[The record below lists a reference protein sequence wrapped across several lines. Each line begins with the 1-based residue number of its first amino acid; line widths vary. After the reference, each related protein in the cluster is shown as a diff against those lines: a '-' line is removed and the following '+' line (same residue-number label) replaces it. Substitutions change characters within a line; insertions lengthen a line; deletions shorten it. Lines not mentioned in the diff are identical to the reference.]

1 MENAVSVRHLAAIA
15 VVLAAVVWPL
25 ASAPCVAARG
35 LQSEAAVAM
44 QPSLEQ
50 GRVLPTV
57 HYEDAMRHSGERL
70 AFTPGDRAS
79 IPFRPR
85 ADDGWLVD
93 GAMSRALPAG
103 RLSGREMASETG
115 DLVAVDPRTP
125 PEPSTPLEPP
135 IAPDPAIASDPSDLT
150 AGSGIVLARATVT
163 VPSASL
169 TPIASVGA
177 GLSREVF
184 GFLPYWELSASDLRL
199 DYASLSTI
207 AYFGVGADR
216 DGYLVKRQADDS
228 LTTGWAGWTSS
239 RMTSVLDDAHK
250 AGTRVVL
257 TVERFSW
264 TAGQTS
270 ETVALLSSSTAR
282 ARLARQIAAAVHSRG
297 ADGVNLDFEPI
308 PSGQTDNFT
317 ALVRRVRVELN
328 ALAPGYQ
335 LTFDS
340 TGYIGNYDITA
351 LTAKGAADAVFVMGY
366 DYRGSGASTAGSL
379 APLGGPSYDIGNTLD
394 AYLSKT
400 SRSKIILG
408 VPYYGRAW
416 STTSDALYSQT
427 RTQGATYGYSATA
440 VYTTAIDLATTNGTR
455 YDTIEQAAWTLY
467 KRRACSDCPLTWRQ
481 LYFDDARALGA
492 KYDVVNA
499 RGLRGAGI
507 WALGYDGTRPELA
520 ALLRSKF
527 GRDRTPPEA
536 GVRRLGAT
544 AGDEG
549 IPVGWAGRDDRSG
562 VVAYDVQVAVDGAPW
577 EPWLTR
583 TTLSDGTYL
592 GETGHGYAFRVR
604 ALDGRGNWS
613 AWTHDQHWI
622 PTPALAPGG
631 FGRVVT
637 DGLAIRAG
645 ASTTSTR
652 LGTLNLGDIVAI
664 REGPRAAE
672 GYQWYRVV
680 GPVREWSPFNAATLE
695 DVWVAGAS
703 ATTPFLAAAQ
713 APNATAV
720 DAVISDLTA
729 DGLGT
734 FAAATAAGLT
744 PPPRAFSPNGD
755 GTLDML
761 RLSYQL
767 DRPVD
772 SMEQRVYRSTDRA
785 FLGSRTLS
793 GTPAGAHTFDW
804 DGKLDGVPVADGRV
818 LLQLRAV
825 IGTLTY
831 SAPAADMTDPSID
844 RAPLEVTID
853 RRPPVIESAAVSP
866 PTISP
871 DGDGWRDHSLFRATV
886 SGRPALWQ
894 VTVLGEG
901 GALREYDGTGGTVS
915 ADWDG
920 RDDAGAALAD
930 GSYTLRLE
938 TFDAL
943 GNRASVDRH
952 VTIDTLAP
960 TATLRANSSPWLA
973 GATRNAFSPD
983 GDGVN
988 DTTRLSWSLSEP
1000 GRGLLTVADPAGQE
1014 VLRRELPWGVSG
1026 GITWDGRDA
1035 AGRAVADGDYRLTV
1049 TARDYAGNDVVVR
1062 RTLIVTRTAGF
1073 LRASPYLWHPSD
1085 GDALAASGSYSFR
1098 LKAGATTTL
1107 QVVGSGGSVVRTAWS
1122 GRALAPGIHDWVW
1135 RGRLDTGGIAAPGTY
1150 QIRLSATRDGVTQ
1163 VFERPFRLAAFSI
1176 SVSRSPLREDRSVT
1190 IVSRSAEPLSG
1201 RPMVT
1206 LAHPDGSRQSLRG
1219 TRLADGRWSATFM
1232 VSSGSG
1238 PATITV
1244 SGVDVG
1250 GGTNRSTR
1258 TIAVLA
1264 SSAE

>member
-1 MENAVSVRHLAAIA
+1 MENAVSVRHSAAIVA
-15 VVLAAVVWPL
+15 LLAAVVGPL
-25 ASAPCVAARG
+25 ASAPGVAARG
-35 LQSEAAVAM
+35 PQSQPAVAVRP
-44 QPSLEQ
+44 QVEQ
-50 GRVLPTV
+50 GQLLPTV
-57 HYEDAMRHSGERL
+57 HYEDALRHSGEES

-79 IPFRPR
+79 VPFRPR
-85 ADDGWLVD
+85 PDDDRLVD
-93 GAMSRALPAG
+93 GARPRALPAG
-103 RLSGREMASETG
+103 RLSGREMATESGEIEPG
-115 DLVAVDPRTP
+115 SASLPAA
-125 PEPSTPLEPP
+125 PEPSLG
-135 IAPDPAIASDPSDLT
+135 PDQSDLT
-150 AGSGIVLARATVT
+150 ADPGIVLARASVT
-163 VPSASL
+163 SPSAGLS
-169 TPIASVGA
+169 PAASVGA

-216 DGYLVKRQADDS
+216 DGYLLKRNADDS

-257 TVERFSW
+257 TVQRFSW

-270 ETVALLSSSTAR
+270 ETVALLSSSAAR
-282 ARLARQIAAAVHSRG
+282 ARLARQIAAAVRNRG

-308 PSGQTDNFT
+308 PTGQTDNFT
-317 ALVRRVRVELN
+317 ALVRRVRAELDEV
-328 ALAPGYQ
+328 APGYQ

-379 APLGGPSYDIGNTLD
+379 APLGGPTYDIGDTLN

-416 STTSDALYSQT
+416 STTTDALYSRT
-427 RTQGATYGYSATA
+427 RTQGATYGSSATA
-440 VYTTAIDLATTNGTR
+440 VYTTAMDLAAANGRR

-467 KRRACSDCPLTWRQ
+467 TRRACSDCPLTWRE

-492 KYDVVNA
+492 KYDLINA

-507 WALGYDGTRPELA
+507 WALGYDGTRPELS

-544 AGDEG
+544 ASDEG
-549 IPVGWAGRDDRSG
+549 IPVDWAALDDRSG
-562 VVAYDVQVAVDGAPW
+562 VVAYDVQVAVDGAAW
-577 EPWLTR
+577 QPWLAR
-583 TTLSDGTYL
+583 TTLSEGTYL

-631 FGRVVT
+631 FGRVAI

-645 ASTTSTR
+645 ASATSAH

-680 GPVREWSPFNAATLE
+680 ARVREWSPFSAATLE
-695 DVWVAGAS
+695 DVWVAGGS
-703 ATTPFLAAAQ
+703 DTTPFLAAAQ

-729 DGLGT
+729 AGLGT
-734 FAAATAAGLT
+734 FAAATAAGLVQ
-744 PPPRAFSPNGD
+744 PPRAFSPNGD

-761 RLSYQL
+761 RLTYQL

-772 SMEQRVYRSTDRA
+772 SMELHVYRSSDRA
-785 FLGSRTLS
+785 ALGSRTLP
-793 GTPAGAHTFDW
+793 GTAAGSQTFDW
-804 DGKLDGVPVADGRV
+804 DGRLGGVPVADGRV
-818 LLQLRAV
+818 LLQLRAAS
-825 IGTLTY
+825 GTRTY

-844 RAPLEVTID
+844 RGPLEVTID
-853 RRPPVIESAAVSP
+853 RRPPVIESARVSP
-866 PTISP
+866 PIISP
-871 DGDGWRDHSLFRATV
+871 DGDGWRDHSVFLADV

-894 VTVLGEG
+894 VTVSGAA
-901 GALREYDGTGGTVS
+901 GALREYQGTGATVS

-920 RDDAGAALAD
+920 RDDSGAALAD
-930 GSYTLRLE
+930 GAYTLRLA

-943 GNRASVDRH
+943 GNRATVDRQ

-960 TATLRANSSPWLA
+960 TGTLRANSRPWLA

-983 GDGVN
+983 GDGAN
-988 DTTRLSWSLSEP
+988 DTTRLSWTFSEP
-1000 GRGLLTVADPAGQE
+1000 SRGLLTIVERGGRE
-1014 VLRRELPWGVSG
+1014 VLRRKIPSGISG
-1026 GITWDGRDA
+1026 GLNWDGRDA
-1035 AGRAVADGDYRLTV
+1035 AGRPVADGDYKLTLS
-1049 TARDYAGNDVVVR
+1049 ASDYAGNDVVVR

-1073 LRASPYLWHPSD
+1073 LRASPSLWHPSD
-1085 GDALAASGSYSFR
+1085 GDALAASGSYRFR

-1107 QVVGSGGSVVRTAWS
+1107 QVIDSGANVVRTAWS
-1122 GRALAPGIHDWVW
+1122 GRALGSGTHDWLW
-1135 RGRLDTGGIAAPGTY
+1135 RGRLDAGGIAAPGMY
-1150 QIRLSATRDGVTQ
+1150 RIRLTATRDGVTQ
-1163 VFERPFRLAAFSI
+1163 VFERSFRLAAFNI
-1176 SVSRSPLREDRSVT
+1176 SVSRSPLVAARSVT

-1201 RPMVT
+1201 RPTVT
-1206 LAHPDGSRQSLRG
+1206 LSHPDGTRHSQRAI
-1219 TRLADGRWSATFM
+1219 RLADGRWTATFV

-1238 PATITV
+1238 PATIIV
-1244 SGVDVG
+1244 RGVDVD

-1264 SSAE
+1264 TSAE

>member
-1 MENAVSVRHLAAIA
+1 M
-15 VVLAAVVWPL
+15 
-25 ASAPCVAARG
+25 ASAPGVAARG
-35 LQSEAAVAM
+35 PQSEPAIAV
-44 QPSLEQ
+44 PPRVEQ
-50 GRVLPTV
+50 GGLLPTV
-57 HYEDAMRHSGERL
+57 HYEDAMRHSGEEL
-70 AFTPGDRAS
+70 TFTPGDRAS
-79 IPFRPR
+79 VPFRPR
-85 ADDGWLVD
+85 ADDDWLID
-93 GAMSRALPAG
+93 GAIPRALPAG
-103 RLSGREMASETG
+103 RLSGREMARETG
-115 DLVAVDPRTP
+115 
-125 PEPSTPLEPP
+125 EPSDGPEES
-135 IAPDPAIASDPSDLT
+135 IAPDPSDLT
-150 AGSGIVLARATVT
+150 AGPGIMLARASVT
-163 VPSASL
+163 SPSATLSP
-169 TPIASVGA
+169 TASVGA

-184 GFLPYWELSASDLRL
+184 GFLPYWELSSSDLRL

-216 DGYLVKRQADDS
+216 DGYLLKRDADDS

-257 TVERFSW
+257 TVQRFSW

-282 ARLARQIAAAVHSRG
+282 ARLARQIAAAVRNRG

-308 PSGQTDNFT
+308 PSGQTSNFT
-317 ALVRRVRVELN
+317 ALVRRVRAELDEV
-328 ALAPGYQ
+328 APGYQ

-340 TGYIGNYDITA
+340 TGYIGNYDIAA

-366 DYRGSGASTAGSL
+366 DYRGAGASTAGSL
-379 APLGGPSYDIGNTLD
+379 APLGGPTYDIGDTLD

-416 STTSDALYSQT
+416 STTSDALYSRT
-427 RTQGATYGYSATA
+427 RAQGATYGYSATA
-440 VYTTAIDLATTNGTR
+440 VYTTAMDLVAANATR
-455 YDTIEQAAWTLY
+455 YDKIEQAAWTLY
-467 KRRACSDCPLTWRQ
+467 KRRACTDCPLTWRE

-492 KYDVVNA
+492 KYDLVNA

-527 GRDRTPPEA
+527 WRDRTPPEA

-544 AGDEG
+544 ASDEG
-549 IPVGWAGRDDRSG
+549 IPVGWAARDDRSG
-562 VVAYDVQVAVDGAPW
+562 VVAYDVQVAVDGAAW
-577 EPWLTR
+577 EPWLTN
-583 TTLSDGTYL
+583 TTLSKGTYL

-604 ALDGRGNWS
+604 ARDGRGNWS

-622 PTPALAPGG
+622 PTPTLAPGG
-631 FGRVVT
+631 FGRVVV

-645 ASTTSTR
+645 ASATSPR

-680 GPVREWSPFNAATLE
+680 APVREWSPFSAATLE
-695 DVWVAGAS
+695 DVWVAGGID
-703 ATTPFLAAAQ
+703 TTAFLAAAQ

-734 FAAATAAGLT
+734 FAAATAAGLVQ
-744 PPPRAFSPNGD
+744 PPRAFSPNGD
-755 GTLDML
+755 GTIDLL

-767 DRPVD
+767 DRSVD
-772 SMEQRVYRSTDRA
+772 SMELRVYRSSDRA
-785 FLGSRTLS
+785 LLGSRTLS
-793 GTPAGAHTFDW
+793 GAVAGVHTFDW
-804 DGKLDGVPVADGRV
+804 DGTLGGVPVADGRV
-818 LLQLRAV
+818 LLQLRAA
-825 IGTLTY
+825 IGTRTY

-844 RAPLEVTID
+844 RGPLEVTID
-853 RRPPVIESAAVSP
+853 RRPPVIESAGVSP

-871 DGDGWRDHSLFRATV
+871 DGDGWRDQAAFGAVL
-886 SGRPALWQ
+886 SGRPVLWQ
-894 VTVLGEG
+894 VTVLGAG
-901 GALREYDGTGGTVS
+901 GAAVREYDGTGATVS
-915 ADWDG
+915 AAWDG
-920 RDDAGAALAD
+920 RDDSGAVLAD
-930 GSYTLRLE
+930 GAYTLRLA

-943 GNRASVDRH
+943 GNRAAVDRQ

-960 TATLRANSSPWLA
+960 TGTLRARSSPWLA

-988 DTTRLSWSLSEP
+988 DTTRLSWTLSEP
-1000 GRGLLTVADPAGQE
+1000 GRGLLTIVDPGGRE
-1014 VLRRELPWGVSG
+1014 VLRRDLPWGVSG

-1035 AGRAVADGDYRLTV
+1035 AGRAVADGVYKLTIS
-1049 TARDYAGNDVVVR
+1049 ARDYAGNDVVVR
-1062 RTLIVTRTAGF
+1062 RTLILTRTAGF
-1073 LRASPYLWHPSD
+1073 LRTSPSLWYPSD
-1085 GDALAASGSYSFR
+1085 RDALAASASYRFR
-1098 LKAGATTTL
+1098 LTAGATTTL
-1107 QVVGSGGSVVRTAWS
+1107 QVLDSGGSVVGTAWS
-1122 GRALAPGIHDWVW
+1122 GRALASGAHDWTW
-1135 RGRLDTGGIAAPGTY
+1135 RGRLDAGGIAAPGTY
-1150 QIRLSATRDGVTQ
+1150 RVRLTATRDGVTQ

-1176 SVSRSPLREDRSVT
+1176 SVSRSPLLEDRSVT

-1201 RPMVT
+1201 RPTVR
-1206 LAHPDGSRQSLRG
+1206 LSHPDGTRQSQRALKR
-1219 TRLADGRWSATFM
+1219 ADGRWTATFV

-1238 PATITV
+1238 PATISV
-1244 SGVDVG
+1244 SGVDVD

-1264 SSAE
+1264 ASAE